1 MKYLVRNDAGKEQE
15 YPTRDE
21 LVIGYNQ
28 RSILAGWAA
37 RSQDEPEWTTVGH
50 ILHLDAPVVDTPQ
63 SRVQRDASTSL
74 WVLFALPFVFMLG
87 IPIGFIMENSKP
99 GWLTAAKLL
108 LVFGWFSSTS
118 MFGLYKGIQAA
129 RCGIRKG
136 IIGAVVNGLIV
147 LMFLVLAVTA
157 FFTG

>member
-1 MKYLVRNDAGKEQE
+1 M
-15 YPTRDE
+15 
-21 LVIGYNQ
+21 VIAYNQ
-28 RSILAGWAA
+28 RSVPAAWAA
-37 RSQDEPEWTTVGH
+37 RSEGEPEWTTVGH
-50 ILHLDAPVVDTPQ
+50 LLNLDASVVDTPE
-63 SRVQRDASTSL
+63 SRAQRDASTSL

-87 IPIGFIMENSKP
+87 IPIGFIMEDSKP

-118 MFGLYKGIQAA
+118 IFGLYKGIRAA

-147 LMFLVLAVTA
+147 LVYLVLAVTV